1 MGVTLTDPRSAPEGE
16 GRTNYTGTHH
26 VNKNNSLAIV
36 SLLTGALVWGLI
48 WFPYRALDAAGV
60 GGALSSFLTYFL
72 ALAARTDIVARRMS
86 SRIARSG
93 WLLAAMALAAGWCN
107 LAYVLGTIH
116 GEVMQVM
123 LLFYLAPLWTV
134 VFARVV
140 LGERPGP
147 AGYFVIA
154 LSLGGA
160 AIMLGRT
167 GLVLPLPRSGAEWLG
182 LSSGMAFALTNVLS
196 RKARHVDVAVRSL
209 SVWAGVSL
217 VALPVMLLTEDP
229 VRSLRALDAYAWLLV
244 VLLAMV
250 IFSVNLVVQYGLA
263 NTGANQ
269 AIVIFLSELVFA
281 AVGSYCSCVRGDDR
295 EAVAGRGDGGGGHA
309 VFGAVAAGRGEIS
322 VRLTVARCCRVRC
335 AAPASSL
342 SCGVRQ

>member
-1 MGVTLTDPRSAPEGE
+1 
-16 GRTNYTGTHH
+16 

-60 GGALSSFLTYFL
+60 GGAQASFLTYFL
-72 ALAARTDIVARRMS
+72 ALLPGLALLRGRMT
-86 SRIARSG
+86 RIARSG
-93 WLLAAMALAAGWCN
+93 WLLAAIALAAGWCN

-134 VFARVV
+134 VFARVL

-167 GLVLPLPRSGAEWLG
+167 GLVLPLPRNGAEWLG

-229 VRSLRALDAYAWLLV
+229 ARSLRALDAYAWLLV

-263 NTGANQ
+263 NTGSNQ

-281 AVGSYCSCVRGDDR
+281 AVGSYFLAY
-295 EAVAGRGDGGGGHA
+295 EAMTGRQWLGGA
-309 VFGAVAAGRGEIS
+309 MVVAAMLYSGR
-322 VRLTVARCCRVRC
+322 LQQ
-335 AAPASSL
+335 AAEKSAYA
-342 SCGVRQ
+342 

>member
-1 MGVTLTDPRSAPEGE
+1 M
-16 GRTNYTGTHH
+16 
-26 VNKNNSLAIV
+26 NKNNSLAIV
-36 SLLTGALVWGLI
+36 SLLAAALVWGLI
-48 WFPYRALDAAGV
+48 WFPFRALDSAGV
-60 GGALSSFLTYFL
+60 GGALASFLTYFL
-72 ALAARTDIVARRMS
+72 ALLPGLALLRGRTS
-86 SRIARSG
+86 PFARSG
-93 WLLAAMALAAGWCN
+93 WLLAGLALAAGWCN

-134 VFARVV
+134 VFARVL
-140 LGERPGP
+140 LGEKPGP

-182 LSSGMAFALTNVLS
+182 LTSGMAFALTNVLS
-196 RKARHVDVAVRSL
+196 RKASHVDVVVRSL
-209 SVWAGVSL
+209 SVWAGVAL

-229 VRSLRALDAYAWLLV
+229 ARSLRALDAYAWLLI

-281 AVGSYCSCVRGDDR
+281 AVGSYFLAY
-295 EAVAGRGDGGGGHA
+295 EAMTARQWLGGA
-309 VFGAVAAGRGEIS
+309 MVVAAMLYSGRLQQATEKS
-322 VRLTVARCCRVRC
+322 AY
-335 AAPASSL
+335 A
-342 SCGVRQ
+342 

>member
-1 MGVTLTDPRSAPEGE
+1 MRGMANGE
-16 GRTNYTGTHH
+16 RIIRGPQMK
-26 VNKNNSLAIV
+26 KNNSLAIV

-60 GGALSSFLTYFL
+60 GGALSSLLTYFL
-72 ALAARTDIVARRMS
+72 ALLPGLVLLRGRMS
-86 SRIARSG
+86 LIARSG
-93 WLLAAMALAAGWCN
+93 WLLAGIALSAGWCN
-107 LAYVLGTIH
+107 LAFVLATIH

-134 VFARVV
+134 VFARVL
-140 LGERPGP
+140 LGERPG
-147 AGYFVIA
+147 ATGYLVIA

-160 AIMLGRT
+160 AIMLSRT
-167 GLVLPLPRSGAEWLG
+167 GLPLPMPRSGAEWLG
-182 LSSGMAFALTNVLS
+182 LTAGMAFALSNVLS
-196 RKARHVDVAVRSL
+196 RRAMRVDVVVRSL

-229 VRSLRALDAYAWLLV
+229 ARSLRALDAYAWLLV

-263 NTGANQ
+263 NTGSNQ

-281 AVGSYCSCVRGDDR
+281 AVGSYFLAY
-295 EAVAGRGDGGGGHA
+295 EAMTARQWLGGA
-309 VFGAVAAGRGEIS
+309 MVVAAMLYSGRLQQATEKS
-322 VRLTVARCCRVRC
+322 AY
-335 AAPASSL
+335 A
-342 SCGVRQ
+342 

>member
-1 MGVTLTDPRSAPEGE
+1 MGVTLTDPRSAPQGE
-16 GRTNYTGTHH
+16 GRTNYTGTHR

-60 GGALSSFLTYFL
+60 GGALSSFLTYIL
-72 ALAARTDIVARRMS
+72 ALLPGLALLRGRMT
-86 SRIARSG
+86 RIARSG
-93 WLLAAMALAAGWCN
+93 WLLAAIALAAGWCN

-229 VRSLRALDAYAWLLV
+229 ARSLRALDAYAWLLV

-281 AVGSYCSCVRGDDR
+281 AVGSYFLAY
-295 EAVAGRGDGGGGHA
+295 EAMTARQWLGGA
-309 VFGAVAAGRGEIS
+309 MVVAAMLYSGRLQQATEKS
-322 VRLTVARCCRVRC
+322 AY
-335 AAPASSL
+335 A
-342 SCGVRQ
+342 

>member
-1 MGVTLTDPRSAPEGE
+1 M
-16 GRTNYTGTHH
+16 
-26 VNKNNSLAIV
+26 NKNNSLAIV

-72 ALAARTDIVARRMS
+72 ALLPGLALLRGRM

-93 WLLAAMALAAGWCN
+93 WLLAAIALAAGWCN

-229 VRSLRALDAYAWLLV
+229 ARSLRALDAYAWLLV

-281 AVGSYCSCVRGDDR
+281 AVGSYFLAY
-295 EAVAGRGDGGGGHA
+295 EAMTARQWLGGTM
-309 VFGAVAAGRGEIS
+309 VVAAMLYSGRLQQATEKS
-322 VRLTVARCCRVRC
+322 AY
-335 AAPASSL
+335 A
-342 SCGVRQ
+342 

>member
-1 MGVTLTDPRSAPEGE
+1 L
-16 GRTNYTGTHH
+16 
-26 VNKNNSLAIV
+26 NKNNSLAVV
-36 SLLTGALVWGLI
+36 SLLTAALVWGLI

-60 GGALSSFLTYFL
+60 GGALASFLTYFL
-72 ALAARTDIVARRMS
+72 ALLPGLALLRGRTTQ
-86 SRIARSG
+86 IARSA

-107 LAYVLGTIH
+107 LAYVLATIR

-123 LLFYLAPLWTV
+123 LLFYLAPFWTLLL
-134 VFARVV
+134 ARVL
-140 LGERPGP
+140 LGEKPGS

-160 AIMLGRT
+160 LVMLGRT
-167 GLVLPLPRSGAEWLG
+167 GADLPLPRSGAEWLG

-209 SVWAGVSL
+209 SVWAGVSV
-217 VALPVMLLTEDP
+217 VALPLVVLSEDP
-229 VRSLRALDAYAWLLV
+229 ARSLPALDVYAWLMV
-244 VLLAMV
+244 VLLAVV

-281 AVGSYCSCVRGDDR
+281 AVGSYVLAS
-295 EAVAGRGDGGGGHA
+295 EAMTLRQWMGGA
-309 VFGAVAAGRGEIS
+309 MVVAATLYSGRLQQAAERS
-322 VRLTVARCCRVRC
+322 AC
-335 AAPASSL
+335 A
-342 SCGVRQ
+342 

>member
-1 MGVTLTDPRSAPEGE
+1 MRRRARGERIIRVTQIK
-16 GRTNYTGTHH
+16 
-26 VNKNNSLAIV
+26 KNNSLAIV

-48 WFPYRALDAAGV
+48 WYPYRALEAAGV
-60 GGALSSFLTYFL
+60 GGALSSFLTYLL
-72 ALAARTDIVARRMS
+72 ALLPGLALLRGRMT
-86 SRIARSG
+86 RVARSG
-93 WLLAAMALAAGWCN
+93 WLLAAIALAAGWCN

-134 VFARVV
+134 VFARVL

-229 VRSLRALDAYAWLLV
+229 ARSLRALDAYAWLLV

-250 IFSVNLVVQYGLA
+250 IFSVNLIVQYGLA

-281 AVGSYCSCVRGDDR
+281 AVGSYFLAY
-295 EAVAGRGDGGGGHA
+295 EAMTGRQWLGGA
-309 VFGAVAAGRGEIS
+309 MVVAAMLYSGR
-322 VRLTVARCCRVRC
+322 LQQ
-335 AAPASSL
+335 AAEKSANA
-342 SCGVRQ
+342 